1 MTTTDIEL
9 DMIGQHC
16 PMPLLKVKQALASMQ
31 RGQVLHVAA
40 TDPGS
45 VRDFAAYCQLSG
57 HELLSSELVD
67 GIYYHR
73 IKKTS

>member
-9 DMIGQHC
+9 DMIGQRC
-16 PMPLLKVKQALASMQ
+16 PMPLLKAKQALVSMQ
-31 RGQVLHVAA
+31 LGQVLKVAA

-57 HELLSSELVD
+57 HTLLSSNLVD
-67 GIYYHR
+67 GVYYHR